1 MRRIVERMEVNY
13 RELCQMA
20 RDRGYM
26 YTTEDV
32 CVVGVPYPITPH
44 TSFIIV
50 NALRRHRMR
59 SITLSHDP
67 ESESNFRIDG
77 LLTLFR
83 LIKKNFIDSGSVKRI
98 VVETDFVHPPDT
110 PVAISVPKANHQL
123 SSIFKELKEVE
134 KCIDFKGTLLL
145 SPYTR
150 SSFK

>member
-1 MRRIVERMEVNY
+1 MSRIVEKMEVNY

-26 YTTEDV
+26 YTIEDIR
-32 CVVGVPYPITPH
+32 VVDVPYPITPH
-44 TSFIIV
+44 TSLIIV
-50 NALRRHRMR
+50 SALRRHRMK
-59 SITLSHDP
+59 SVTLSHDP

-77 LLTLFR
+77 LLALFR
-83 LIKKNFIDSGSVKRI
+83 LIKKNFQQGSHFKRI

-110 PVAISVPKANHQL
+110 TVAISVPKANHQL
-123 SSIFKELKEVE
+123 SSIFRELKEVE